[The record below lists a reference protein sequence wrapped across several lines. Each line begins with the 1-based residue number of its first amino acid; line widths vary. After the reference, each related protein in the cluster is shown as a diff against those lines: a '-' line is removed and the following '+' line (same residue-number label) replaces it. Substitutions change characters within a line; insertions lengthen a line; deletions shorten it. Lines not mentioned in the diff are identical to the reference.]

1 MPDNDD
7 LPGVALVEE
16 AEEVDVVE
24 APAQEGNAEILISLE
39 NLIKSSITK
48 IDKLQQE
55 TRTQKQMIDSVFEN
69 DETFKTHLDQA
80 KEATVTKNKT
90 RQEIMKQPSVVALNN
105 KVKTLSAELKEL
117 QQSLSDYLLEYQR
130 MAGVNE
136 IEGEDG
142 EVRVI
147 VNSARVVRA
156 SSGKKK

>member
-1 MPDNDD
+1 MTDND

-16 AEEVDVVE
+16 TEEEVTAEV
-24 APAQEGNAEILISLE
+24 PAQEGSAEVLISLE
-39 NLIKSSITK
+39 NLIKSSITR

-55 TRTQKQMIDSVFEN
+55 ARAQKQMVDSVFEN
-69 DETFKTHLDQA
+69 DQTFKDHLDKA
-80 KEATVTKNKT
+80 KEATITKNKT

-142 EVRVI
+142 EVRI
-147 VNSARVVRA
+147 IINSAKIIKA
-156 SSGKKK
+156 SPKKQR